1 MLRTHSRVRHP
12 RACQH
17 GTMTTTAPVPINVS
31 APAERIRYGA
41 LVVMMLLSF
50 LLVTAEFLPNG
61 MLTEMADALGV
72 TPGQAGQTV
81 TVTALVGL
89 LVAPTVGM
97 VFPRI
102 DRRTLL
108 VWMALAAAA
117 SNLIVAI
124 SPNLIVILVARF
136 LLGAALSTFWSMS
149 ITVAV
154 RIAGPDRL
162 GRAVMFT
169 SAGTSLATVAGVPVG
184 VMLSQVMDWRGV
196 FALAG
201 VVTGLLAVALRT
213 MLPRVPAAQT
223 SSFALLADTIRR
235 PGIGLGLTGHVLVVL
250 GHFLAYTYVRLALER
265 IPEVDAGTIV
275 VLLAVFGVGG
285 LIGNLTIGLIIDRSF
300 RLFAVLAPA
309 VIAVAVA
316 ATILLSGSVLG
327 VAIAVFVWGFFFA
340 SWLIV
345 VNTWVGHRMPDRLE
359 AGGSLVVVGFQAA
372 IMIAAGVGGVLV
384 DSIGVE
390 PSYGLGAAAL
400 VVGAVLFG
408 LSNRV
413 RG

>member
-1 MLRTHSRVRHP
+1 
-12 RACQH
+12 
-17 GTMTTTAPVPINVS
+17 MTTTAPIPV
-31 APAERIRYGA
+31 AKATPAERIRYGA
-41 LVVMMLLSF
+41 LVVVMLLSF

-61 MLTEMADALGV
+61 MLTEMADGLGV

-89 LVAPTVGM
+89 IVAPTVGI
-97 VFPRI
+97 VFPRL
-102 DRRTLL
+102 DRRALL

-124 SPNLIVILVARF
+124 APNLVLVLIARF

-154 RIAGPDRL
+154 RIAGPERL

-184 VMLSQVMDWRGV
+184 VMLSEALDWRAV

-201 VVTGLLAVALRT
+201 VVTGLLAIALRT
-213 MLPRVPAAQT
+213 MLPPVPAAQV
-223 SSFALLADTIRR
+223 SSLRLLADTMRR
-235 PGIGLGLTGHVLVVL
+235 PGVGLGLAGHVLVVL
-250 GHFLAYTYVRLALER
+250 GHFLAYTYIRLALER
-265 IPEVDAGTIV
+265 MPDVDAGTIV
-275 VLLAVFGVGG
+275 MLLALFGIGG
-285 LIGNLTIGLIIDRSF
+285 LVGNLTIGLIVDRSF

-309 VIAVAVA
+309 VIAATVL
-316 ATILLSGSVLG
+316 ATILLSGSIPG
-327 VAIAVFVWGFFFA
+327 VGIAVFVWGFFFV
-340 SWLIV
+340 SWLLV

-372 IMIAAGVGGVLV
+372 IMVAAGVGGILV
-384 DSIGVE
+384 DEIGVE
-390 PSYGLGAAAL
+390 PSYILGAAAL
-400 VVGAVLFG
+400 VAGAALFG
-408 LSNRV
+408 ASNRT
-413 RG
+413 R

>member
-1 MLRTHSRVRHP
+1 
-12 RACQH
+12 
-17 GTMTTTAPVPINVS
+17 MTTTAPIPV
-31 APAERIRYGA
+31 AKATPAERIRYGA
-41 LVVMMLLSF
+41 LVVVMLLSF

-61 MLTEMADALGV
+61 MLTEMADGLGV

-89 LVAPTVGM
+89 IVAPTVGI
-97 VFPRI
+97 VFPRL
-102 DRRTLL
+102 DRRALL

-124 SPNLIVILVARF
+124 APNLVLVLIARF

-154 RIAGPDRL
+154 RIAGPERL

-184 VMLSQVMDWRGV
+184 VMLSEALDWRAV

-201 VVTGLLAVALRT
+201 IVTGLLAVALRT
-213 MLPRVPAAQT
+213 MLPPVPAAQV
-223 SSFALLADTIRR
+223 SSLRLLADTMRR
-235 PGIGLGLTGHVLVVL
+235 PGVGLGLAGHVLVVL
-250 GHFLAYTYVRLALER
+250 GHFLAYTYIRLALER
-265 IPEVDAGTIV
+265 MPDVDAGTIV
-275 VLLAVFGVGG
+275 MLLALFGIGG
-285 LIGNLTIGLIIDRSF
+285 LVGNLTIGLIVDRSF

-309 VIAVAVA
+309 VIAATVL
-316 ATILLSGSVLG
+316 ATILLSGSIPG
-327 VAIAVFVWGFFFA
+327 VGIAVFVWGFFFA
-340 SWLIV
+340 SWLLV

-372 IMIAAGVGGVLV
+372 IMVAAGVGGILV
-384 DSIGVE
+384 DEIGVE
-390 PSYGLGAAAL
+390 PSYILGAAAL
-400 VVGAVLFG
+400 VAGAALFG
-408 LSNRV
+408 ASNRT
-413 RG
+413 R